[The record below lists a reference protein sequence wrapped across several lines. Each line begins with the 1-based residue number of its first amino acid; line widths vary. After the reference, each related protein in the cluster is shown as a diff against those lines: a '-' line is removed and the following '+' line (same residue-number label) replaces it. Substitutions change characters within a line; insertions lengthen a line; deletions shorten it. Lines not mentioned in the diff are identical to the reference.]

1 MTLKETNFMLNTTFI
16 EREKSVNARNYDP
29 IPVVINRGEGVWL
42 WDVEGNRYMDMLSAY
57 SAISHGYGHPRLF
70 KALTEQASR
79 VSVCS
84 RAMYHDKMA
93 DFLETLCQ
101 LTGQDQALMMNSGA
115 EAVET
120 AIKAARRWGYQTKD
134 IPSNQAEI
142 IVMEGNFHGRTMGII
157 SFSSEES
164 YKKDF
169 GPFLPGFKII
179 PYGDINALKAAITPN
194 TCAVLTEPIQG
205 EAGVL
210 MPPKGWL
217 KDVETV
223 CRASDILLIV
233 DEIQS
238 GLGRTGRML
247 ASDHEDVKPDIV
259 ILGKALGGGF
269 LPVSAIAGR
278 SDVMAVFNPGS
289 HGSTFGGNPLAA
301 AVGKEALDTLIDEK
315 LIDKSAELG
324 AYFMAGLQKIKSPY
338 VTAIRGQGLWI
349 GVDIDPTKS
358 TARALCMKLLN
369 EGVIARDTHKITI
382 RFAPPL
388 VITKDQIDWALE
400 RIKKVLGE

>member
-1 MTLKETNFMLNTTFI
+1 MLNTTFI
-16 EREKSVNARNYDP
+16 EREKSVNAHNYDP

-79 VSVCS
+79 VAVCS
-84 RAMYHDKMA
+84 RAVYHDKMS
-93 DFLETLCQ
+93 DFLETLCK

-120 AIKAARRWGYQTKD
+120 AIKAARRWGYQVKG
-134 IPSNQAEI
+134 IPANQAEI

-157 SFSSEES
+157 SFSSEEA

-169 GPFLPGFKII
+169 GPFLPGFKIV
-179 PYGDINALKAAITPN
+179 PYGDIDALKAAITQN

-217 KDVETV
+217 KDLETV
-223 CRASDILLIV
+223 CHGNNVLLVV

-269 LPVSAIAGR
+269 LPVSAIVGR
-278 SDVMAVFNPGS
+278 RDVMAVFNPGS

-301 AVGKEALDTLIDEK
+301 AVGKEALDTLVEEN
-315 LIDKSAELG
+315 LIEKSAELG
-324 AYFMAGLQKIKSPY
+324 AYFMTGLQKIKSPY
-338 VTAIRGQGLWI
+338 ITAIRGQGLWI
-349 GVDIDPTKS
+349 GVDIDPAKS

-369 EGVIARDTHKITI
+369 EGIIARDTHKVTI

-388 VITKDQIDWALE
+388 VITKDQIDWALDK
-400 RIKKVLGE
+400 IKKVFRE

>member
-1 MTLKETNFMLNTTFI
+1 MLNTTFI
-16 EREKSVNARNYDP
+16 EREKSVNAQNYDP

-79 VSVCS
+79 VAVCS
-84 RAMYHDKMA
+84 RAMYHDKMS
-93 DFLETLCQ
+93 DFLETLCK

-120 AIKAARRWGYQTKD
+120 AIKAARRWGYQVKG
-134 IPSNQAEI
+134 IPANQAEI

-157 SFSSEES
+157 SFSSEDT

-169 GPFLPGFKII
+169 GPFLPGFKIV
-179 PYGDINALKAAITPN
+179 PYGDIDALKAAITPN

-217 KDVETV
+217 KDIETA
-223 CRASDILLIV
+223 CRANNVLLVV

-278 SDVMAVFNPGS
+278 REVMAVFNPGS

-301 AVGKEALDTLIDEK
+301 AVGKEALDTLIDEN
-315 LIDKSAELG
+315 LIEKSAELG

-338 VTAIRGQGLWI
+338 ITAIRGQGLWI
-349 GVDIDPTKS
+349 GVDIDPAKS

-369 EGVIARDTHKITI
+369 EGIIARDTHKVTI

-388 VITKDQIDWALE
+388 VITKDQIYWALE

>member
-1 MTLKETNFMLNTTFI
+1 MLNTTFI

-29 IPVVINRGEGVWL
+29 IPIVINRGEGVWL

-120 AIKAARRWGYQTKD
+120 AIKAARRWGYQTKH
-134 IPSNQAEI
+134 IPANQAEI

-217 KDVETV
+217 KDVETA

-278 SDVMAVFNPGS
+278 RDVMAVFNPGS

-301 AVGKEALDTLIDEK
+301 ALGKEALDTLIDEK

-338 VTAIRGQGLWI
+338 ITAIRGQGLWI

>member
-1 MTLKETNFMLNTTFI
+1 MLNATFI
-16 EREKSVNARNYDP
+16 ERENHVNARNYDP

-57 SAISHGYGHPRLF
+57 SAISHGYGHPRIL
-70 KALTEQASR
+70 KALTEQASH
-79 VSVCS
+79 VAVCS
-84 RAMYHDKMA
+84 RAMYHDKMPG
-93 DFLETLCQ
+93 FLETLCR
-101 LTGQDQALMMNSGA
+101 LVGQDQALMMNSGA

-120 AIKAARRWGYQTKD
+120 AVKAARRWGYQVKG
-134 IPSNQAEI
+134 IPTNQAEI

-157 SFSSEES
+157 SFSSEEA

-169 GPFLPGFKII
+169 GPFLPGFKIV
-179 PYGDINALKAAITPN
+179 PYGDIDALKAAITPN

-223 CRASDILLIV
+223 CRANNVLLVV

-238 GLGRTGRML
+238 GLGRTGLML
-247 ASDHEDVKPDIV
+247 ASDHENVKPDLV

-278 SDVMAVFNPGS
+278 HEVMAVFNPGS

-315 LIDKSAELG
+315 LIEQSAKLG

-338 VTAIRGQGLWI
+338 ITSIRGQGLWI
-349 GVDIDPTKS
+349 GVDIDPAKS
-358 TARALCMKLLN
+358 TARALCMKLLG
-369 EGVIARDTHKITI
+369 EGIIARDTHKVTI

-400 RIKKVLGE
+400 KIEKVLGV

>member
-1 MTLKETNFMLNTTFI
+1 MLNTTCI
-16 EREKSVNARNYDP
+16 EREKAVNARNYDP
-29 IPVVINRGEGVWL
+29 IPVAINRGEGVWL

-57 SAISHGYGHPRLF
+57 SAISHGYGHPRLY
-70 KALTEQASR
+70 KALMEQASR
-79 VSVCS
+79 VAVCS

-93 DFLETLCQ
+93 DFLETLCN
-101 LTGQDQALMMNSGA
+101 LTHQDQALMMNSGA

-120 AIKAARRWGYQTKD
+120 AIKAARRWGYQVKG
-134 IPSNQAEI
+134 IQNNQAEI

-157 SFSSEES
+157 SFSSEEA

-179 PYGDINALKAAITPN
+179 PYGDIDALKAAITPN

-210 MPPKGWL
+210 MPPTGWL
-217 KDVETV
+217 KSVENI
-223 CRASDILLIV
+223 CRTHNVLLLV

-247 ASDHEDVKPDIV
+247 ACDHEDVKPDIV
-259 ILGKALGGGF
+259 MLGKALGGGL

-278 SDVMAVFNPGS
+278 QDVMSVFNPGS
-289 HGSTFGGNPLAA
+289 HGSTFGGNPLACA
-301 AVGKEALDTLIDEK
+301 IGKEALDVLIDEK
-315 LIDKSAELG
+315 LIENSAKLG
-324 AYFMAGLQKIKSPY
+324 TYLREGLMAIESPY
-338 VTAIRGQGLWI
+338 VTAVRGQGLWI
-349 GVDIDPTKS
+349 GVDIDPEKAK
-358 TARALCMKLLN
+358 ARDLCLKLLK
-369 EGVIARDTHKITI
+369 EGIIARDTHKITI

-388 VITKDQIDWALE
+388 IITKDQIDWALDL
-400 RIKKVLGE
+400 IKKVLR

>member
-1 MTLKETNFMLNTTFI
+1 MLNTTCI
-16 EREKSVNARNYDP
+16 EREKTVNARNYDP

-57 SAISHGYGHPRLF
+57 SAISHGYGHPRLY

-79 VSVCS
+79 VAVCS

-93 DFLETLCQ
+93 DFLEKLCQ
-101 LTGQDQALMMNSGA
+101 LTRQDQALMMNSGA

-120 AIKAARRWGYQTKD
+120 AIKAARRWGYQVKGIQD
-134 IPSNQAEI
+134 SQAEI

-157 SFSSEES
+157 SFSSEEA

-169 GPFLPGFKII
+169 GPFLPGFKIV
-179 PYGDINALKAAITPN
+179 PYGDIDALKAAITPN

-217 KDVETV
+217 KDVEKV
-223 CRASDILLIV
+223 CRTHNVLLLV

-238 GLGRTGRML
+238 GLGRTGRFL

-259 ILGKALGGGF
+259 MLGKALGGGL
-269 LPVSAIAGR
+269 LPVSAITGR
-278 SDVMAVFNPGS
+278 HDVMAVFNPGS
-289 HGSTFGGNPLAA
+289 HGSTFGGNPLACA
-301 AVGKEALDTLIDEK
+301 IGTEALDTLIDEK
-315 LIDKSAELG
+315 LIENSAELG
-324 AYFMAGLQKIKSPY
+324 TYLRESIIAIQSPY
-338 VTAIRGQGLWI
+338 ITAVRGQGLWI
-349 GVDIDPTKS
+349 GVDIDPTKAK
-358 TARALCMKLLN
+358 ARDLCLKLLN
-369 EGVIARDTHKITI
+369 EGIIARDTHKITI

-388 VITKDQIDWALE
+388 IITKDQIDWALDK
-400 RIKKVLGE
+400 IKKVLG

>member
-1 MTLKETNFMLNTTFI
+1 MSNATFI

-70 KALTEQASR
+70 KVLTEQASR
-79 VSVCS
+79 VAVCS
-84 RAMYHDKMA
+84 RAMYHDKMS

-101 LTGQDQALMMNSGA
+101 VTNQDQALMMNSGA

-120 AIKAARRWGYQTKD
+120 AIKAARRWGYQVKG
-134 IPSNQAEI
+134 IPANQAEI

-157 SFSSEES
+157 SFSSEEA

-169 GPFLPGFKII
+169 GPFLPGFKIV
-179 PYGDINALKAAITPN
+179 PYGDVDALKAAITPN

-217 KDVETV
+217 KSVETV
-223 CRASDILLIV
+223 CHASNVLLVV

-238 GLGRTGRML
+238 GLGRTGLML

-278 SDVMAVFNPGS
+278 RDVMAVFNPGS
-289 HGSTFGGNPLAA
+289 HGSTFGGSPLAA

-315 LIDKSAELG
+315 LIEKSAELG
-324 AYFMAGLQKIKSPY
+324 AYFIEGLKKIKSSY
-338 VTAIRGQGLWI
+338 ITAIRGQGLWI
-349 GVDIDPTKS
+349 GVDIDPAKS
-358 TARALCMKLLN
+358 PARALCMKLLK
-369 EGVIARDTHKITI
+369 EGMIARDTHKVTI

-388 VITKDQIDWALE
+388 VITKDQIDWALDK
-400 RIKKVLGE
+400 IKKVLGE

>member
-1 MTLKETNFMLNTTFI
+1 MSNATFI

-79 VSVCS
+79 VAVCS
-84 RAMYHDKMA
+84 RAMYHDKMS
-93 DFLETLCQ
+93 DFLETLCK

-120 AIKAARRWGYQTKD
+120 AIKAARRWGYQVKG
-134 IPSNQAEI
+134 IPANQAEI

-157 SFSSEES
+157 SFSSEEA

-179 PYGDINALKAAITPN
+179 PYGDIDALKAAITPS

-217 KDVETV
+217 KAAKTV
-223 CRASDILLIV
+223 CSENNVLLVV

-278 SDVMAVFNPGS
+278 RDVMAVFNPGS

-301 AVGKEALDTLIDEK
+301 AVGKEALDTLVDEN
-315 LIDKSAELG
+315 LIEQSAKLG

-338 VTAIRGQGLWI
+338 ITAIRGQGLWI
-349 GVDIDPTKS
+349 GVDIDPAKIQ
-358 TARALCMKLLN
+358 ARALCMKLLA
-369 EGVIARDTHKITI
+369 EGIIARDTHKVTI
-382 RFAPPL
+382 RFAPAL

-400 RIKKVLGE
+400 KIKKVFGE

>member
-1 MTLKETNFMLNTTFI
+1 MPNTTFI

-70 KALTEQASR
+70 KALMEQASR
-79 VSVCS
+79 VAVCS

-101 LTGQDQALMMNSGA
+101 LTNQDQALMMNSGA

-120 AIKAARRWGYQTKD
+120 AIKAARRWGYQVKG
-134 IPSNQAEI
+134 IPANQAEI

-157 SFSSEES
+157 SFSSDES

-169 GPFLPGFKII
+169 GPFLPGFKIV
-179 PYGDINALKAAITPN
+179 PYGNVDALKAAITPN

-217 KDVETV
+217 KAIETV
-223 CRASDILLIV
+223 CHTNNVLLVV

-238 GLGRTGRML
+238 GLGRTGRFL
-247 ASDHEDVKPDIV
+247 ACDHEDVRPDIV

-278 SDVMAVFNPGS
+278 HDVMAVFNPGS

-301 AVGKEALDTLIDEK
+301 AVGKEALNTLVDEK
-315 LIDKSAELG
+315 LIEKSDELG
-324 AYFMAGLQKIKSPY
+324 TYFMAGLQKIKSPY
-338 VTAIRGQGLWI
+338 ISAIRGQGLWI
-349 GVDIDPTKS
+349 GVDIDPAKS

-369 EGVIARDTHKITI
+369 EGIIARDTHKITI

-400 RIKKVLGE
+400 GIKKVLGE

>member
-1 MTLKETNFMLNTTFI
+1 MLNTTCI
-16 EREKSVNARNYDP
+16 EREKAVNARNYDP
-29 IPVVINRGEGVWL
+29 IPVAINRGEGVWL

-57 SAISHGYGHPRLF
+57 SAISHGYGHPRLY
-70 KALTEQASR
+70 KALMEQASR
-79 VSVCS
+79 VAVCS

-93 DFLETLCQ
+93 DFLETLCN
-101 LTGQDQALMMNSGA
+101 LTHQDQALMMNSGA

-120 AIKAARRWGYQTKD
+120 AIKAARRWGYQVKG
-134 IPSNQAEI
+134 IQNNQAEI

-157 SFSSEES
+157 SFSSEEA

-179 PYGDINALKAAITPN
+179 PYGDIDALKAAITPN

-210 MPPKGWL
+210 MPPTGWL
-217 KDVETV
+217 KSVENI
-223 CRASDILLIV
+223 CRTHNVLLLV

-247 ASDHEDVKPDIV
+247 ACDHEDVKPDIV
-259 ILGKALGGGF
+259 MLGKALGGGL

-278 SDVMAVFNPGS
+278 QDVMSVFNPGS
-289 HGSTFGGNPLAA
+289 HGSTFGGNPLACA
-301 AVGKEALDTLIDEK
+301 IGKEALDVLIDEK
-315 LIDKSAELG
+315 LIENSAKLG
-324 AYFMAGLQKIKSPY
+324 TYLREGLMAIKSPY
-338 VTAIRGQGLWI
+338 VTAVRGQGLWI
-349 GVDIDPTKS
+349 GVDIDPEKAK
-358 TARALCMKLLN
+358 ARDLCLKLLK
-369 EGVIARDTHKITI
+369 EGIIARDTHKITI

-388 VITKDQIDWALE
+388 IITKDQIDWALD
-400 RIKKVLGE
+400 RIKKVLM